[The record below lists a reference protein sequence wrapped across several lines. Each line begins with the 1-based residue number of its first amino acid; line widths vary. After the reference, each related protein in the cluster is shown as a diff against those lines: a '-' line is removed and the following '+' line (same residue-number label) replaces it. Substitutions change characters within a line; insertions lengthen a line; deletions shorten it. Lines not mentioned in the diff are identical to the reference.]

1 MKFTCDRAPLNEG
14 LQTIIGVVDP
24 RHIKD
29 VLHSIRFVAAEDEV
43 TLSATDLELGMR
55 YRVPAVEV
63 EEPGDIVL
71 PGVQIAGIARELSD
85 EKLQFA
91 TDGANCV
98 IQGATSRYRVRGDQ
112 SDEFPDIP
120 TFPDAEAIELEG
132 AVLREMIHKTAFS
145 AAPERMRYALNGVLF
160 VLEEGNEK
168 VEAVATDG
176 RRLAWIRRKANGKS
190 PASCEVIVPTKGAL
204 QIERMVGQTETVRIC
219 LQERHI
225 FAQTA
230 QAELVAQLVD
240 GHFPDFRS
248 VIPKAGDTYVDISG
262 SELAAAMRR
271 SALLTEGDSRAT
283 TVQLAE
289 GRMVLTSS
297 SPDGDD
303 AEVSVDVD
311 YKGPEINVT
320 VNPDFVMDG
329 LKVLAD
335 SVVRLDIKDNVT
347 ACVVRY
353 GSDYVYLTMP
363 ITD

>member
-1 MKFTCDRAPLNEG
+1 MKFICDRAPLNEG

-29 VLHSIRFVAAEDEV
+29 VLHSIRVVAAGEEV

-55 YRVPAVEV
+55 YRVPGVEV

-71 PGVQIAGIARELSD
+71 PGAQIAGIARELTD
-85 EKLQFA
+85 EKLRFF
-91 TDGANCV
+91 TEGKNCV
-98 IQGATSRYRVRGDQ
+98 IHGATSRFRVRGDQ
-112 SDEFPDIP
+112 SEEFPEIP
-120 TFPDAEAIELEG
+120 EFPEGEAVEIEG

-145 AAPERMRYALNGVLF
+145 AAPERMRYALNGVLL
-160 VLEEGNEK
+160 VLEEGSDK

-190 PASCEVIVPTKGAL
+190 PVSSEVIVPTKGAL
-204 QIERMVGQTETVRIC
+204 QIERMVGQTETVRVC

-240 GHFPDFRS
+240 GHFPEFRS
-248 VIPKAGDTYVDISG
+248 VIPKSTETHVEIGGAELGAALRRVGLLTAGDRTARIQ
-262 SELAAAMRR
+262 
-271 SALLTEGDSRAT
+271 LTD
-283 TVQLAE
+283 

-297 SPDGDD
+297 SPEGDD
-303 AEVSVDVD
+303 AEVSLEVG
-311 YKGPEINVT
+311 YKGPEIEVT
-320 VNPDFVMDG
+320 VNPDFVLDG

-335 SVVRLDIKDNVT
+335 SVVRLEIKDSVT
-347 ACVVRY
+347 ACVIRH
-353 GSDYVYLTMP
+353 GADYVYLTMP